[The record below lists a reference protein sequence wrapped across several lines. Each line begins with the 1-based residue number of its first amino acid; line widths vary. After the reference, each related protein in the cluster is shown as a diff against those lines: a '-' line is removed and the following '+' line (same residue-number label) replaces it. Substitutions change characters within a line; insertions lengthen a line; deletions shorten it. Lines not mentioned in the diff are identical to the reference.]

1 MLDIMP
7 KHDFSPDLKRT
18 EGALK
23 EAMIRLLASLDDHW
37 GLVEKL
43 QGIHRRE
50 SALNDENVGL

>member
-1 MLDIMP
+1 
-7 KHDFSPDLKRT
+7 
-18 EGALK
+18 
-23 EAMIRLLASLDDHW
+23 MIRLLASLDDHW